1 MPSSF
6 PAKHF
11 NRVPTFFAD
20 AIDEG
25 APALAVENPHSS
37 AQL

>member
-1 MPSSF
+1 MHSSF

-11 NRVPTFFAD
+11 NPAPKFFAD

-25 APALAVENPHSS
+25 ALHSP
-37 AQL
+37 